1 MRTFLAVVF
10 LAALAPSCGQREIA
24 LGDHVAVGAVVPDL
38 AWGGVDESGEHATI
52 RLRDY
57 AGGGTLIVRVQGG
70 FWCGTCNWQAAHTG
84 EALATGARVLDLVI
98 GDRENAPATARDA
111 FDWRASLDVK
121 DHVAVAADPTFAFRS
136 ILDGALPLVV
146 TIDTSTMT
154 IVRAESNPAPD
165 GALVDGMFNRREWDM
180 IRAVRT
186 PEVFASGDPSEIELG
201 RALFE
206 DTELSPAHVGCVTCH
221 DPRRAFADDRPV
233 AIGAARGDRH
243 TPRIALAALS
253 PSQFWDGR
261 ARTLEEQAK
270 GPIENAAEM
279 GSSPAF
285 VAARVASAHR
295 SAFDSIFPSAQ
306 GDDEILADVA
316 KAIATYERSLRVKP
330 NALDAYAAGDFAAL
344 SFPEKQ
350 GLAAFARQGCM
361 QCHWGPRLTDDA
373 FHVTR
378 TPTGRAD
385 GAPDVGRADH
395 LGAFKTP
402 SLRGVG
408 HAKFFAHGGVIDS
421 LDAMVE
427 SYGDGD
433 ANDARSVGVREPW
446 IPRFGETTRWSIVKL
461 ARTL

>member
-1 MRTFLAVVF
+1 
-10 LAALAPSCGQREIA
+10 
-24 LGDHVAVGAVVPDL
+24 
-38 AWGGVDESGEHATI
+38 
-52 RLRDY
+52 
-57 AGGGTLIVRVQGG
+57 
-70 FWCGTCNWQAAHTG
+70 
-84 EALATGARVLDLVI
+84 
-98 GDRENAPATARDA
+98 
-111 FDWRASLDVK
+111 
-121 DHVAVAADPTFAFRS
+121 
-136 ILDGALPLVV
+136 
-146 TIDTSTMT
+146 
-154 IVRAESNPAPD
+154 
-165 GALVDGMFNRREWDM
+165 
-180 IRAVRT
+180 
-186 PEVFASGDPSEIELG
+186 
-201 RALFE
+201 
-206 DTELSPAHVGCVTCH
+206 
-221 DPRRAFADDRPV
+221 RRAFADDRPV
-233 AIGAARGDRH
+233 AIGATRGDRH

-261 ARTLEEQAK
+261 ARTLEEQAM

-316 KAIATYERSLRVKP
+316 KAIATYERSLRVEP
-330 NALDAYAAGDFAAL
+330 NALDAYAAGDFTAL

>member
-1 MRTFLAVVF
+1 MF
-10 LAALAPSCGQREIA
+10 
-24 LGDHVAVGAVVPDL
+24 
-38 AWGGVDESGEHATI
+38 
-52 RLRDY
+52 
-57 AGGGTLIVRVQGG
+57 
-70 FWCGTCNWQAAHTG
+70 
-84 EALATGARVLDLVI
+84 
-98 GDRENAPATARDA
+98 DR
-111 FDWRASLDVK
+111 K
-121 DHVAVAADPTFAFRS
+121 
-136 ILDGALPLVV
+136 
-146 TIDTSTMT
+146 
-154 IVRAESNPAPD
+154 
-165 GALVDGMFNRREWDM
+165 EWDM

-186 PEVFASGDPSEIELG
+186 PEPLANGDAREVELG

-221 DPRRAFADDRPV
+221 DSHHAFADDRAV
-233 AIGAARGDRH
+233 AVGAARGDRH
-243 TPRIALAALS
+243 TPRIALAAMS
-253 PSQFWDGR
+253 SSQFWDGR
-261 ARTLEEQAK
+261 ARSLEEQAV

-279 GSSPAF
+279 RSSPAF

-295 SAFDSIFPSAQ
+295 DAFDAIFPTAK
-306 GDDEILADVA
+306 GDDEILTDVA
-316 KAIATYERSLRVKP
+316 KAIAAYERSLRVAP
-330 NALDAYAAGDFAAL
+330 NALDAYAAGDLSAL

-385 GAPDVGRADH
+385 GAPDVGRAGH

-402 SLRGVG
+402 SLRGAA

-433 ANDARSVGVREPW
+433 TNDARSVGTREPW

-461 ARTL
+461 ANTLE